1 MQGKQLRLL
10 ETELWRAA
18 DQLRANSKL
27 TASEYSMPV
36 LGLIFLRHA
45 YNRFRKVKIEV
56 EKDLPTHPQRGK
68 RPLTKRDFEEKNSMF
83 LPEKSQFDYLVSLPE
98 SEDIGEAID
107 NAMKLIEEEYDN
119 LKGVLPKNFSIFSKD
134 LLRELLRIFNK
145 EVLQKAEGDLFGK
158 IYEYFLGKFAMTG
171 AQEGGEFFTPM
182 SLVNTIVNIIE
193 PDHGIVFDPACG
205 SAGMFVQTGYFIES
219 EGLQPAEKVTF
230 YGQEKADLN
239 TKLAKMNLAVHGLEG
254 NIQEGNTFYEDKHDL
269 VGKADFVMA
278 NPPFNVDGVDKG
290 KDSVKKD
297 PRLLYTK
304 DINGSVT
311 RLLPKNDNANYL
323 WIQYFYG
330 YLKPTGRAG
339 FVMASSAS
347 DAGHS
352 EKDIREKLVRTGAVD
367 VMVAIGNNFFYTRS
381 LPCTL
386 WFFDRGKEIL
396 THEYLQ
402 NESTQ
407 KTPIQIEGVYS
418 GEQYTGRKTVEIHL
432 PPLLLEHA
440 RELRKNKTEA
450 EDMLW
455 QLIRNRQLNNMKF
468 RRQHPLKVGFVLDF
482 FCAETRLG
490 IELDGGYHNTP
501 EQIEYDK
508 KRTEIVQKEY
518 GVRIIRF
525 KNEDVIYK
533 TEEVLR
539 GILASPPAPLHAGE
553 GGDRAGDIEFHSKD
567 KQQSSIH
574 IGDGPVVR
582 TKDTVLML
590 DARKIYRK
598 VTSKVN
604 DFSPEQLQNLICIV
618 NLYRGNTQ
626 KFKTVVNGY
635 MQTAASLAKETAV
648 ATAGLQKVMNKV
660 RQSWIGFAVKYA
672 KENTDAPNL
681 ADSLNLEGWD
691 ELIGLQ
697 TEFIEFVS
705 SHSEKTSLLSFG
717 AGIGES
723 NNKVI
728 SHVADASPLFFG
740 EGAGVRTKSLRKPQD
755 KLLKQ
760 LLDTIA
766 TAVKELQLNKNKD
779 WKELNIKE
787 QLDQLKDLQFQL
799 SGNPN
804 EEDPGLLH
812 ETEYFWK
819 QAHWLTS
826 RFPQGV
832 YTDVE
837 GLCKVVTQADI
848 EAKDWSL
855 SPGRYVGVDTA
866 TDDDFDYDER
876 LKEIHIELEG
886 LNEEAVTLSQ
896 LIASNYKSIL

>member
-1 MQGKQLRLL
+1 MQGTQLRKL

-45 YNRFRKVKIEV
+45 FNRFQKVKIEV

-68 RPLTKRDFEEKNSMF
+68 RPLTKKDFEEKNSMF
-83 LPEKSQFDYLVSLPE
+83 LPDKSQFEYLVSLPE

-107 NAMKLIEEEYDN
+107 NAMKLIEDEYDN

-254 NIQEGNTFYEDKHDL
+254 NIQEGNTFYEDKHNL

-278 NPPFNVDGVDKG
+278 NPPFNVDGVDKA
-290 KDSVKKD
+290 KESVKKD

-304 DINGSVT
+304 DEKGIIT

-352 EKDIREKLVRTGAVD
+352 EKDIREKLIRTGAVD

-386 WFFDRGKEIL
+386 WFFDRAKE
-396 THEYLQ
+396 
-402 NESTQ
+402 ND
-407 KTPIQIEGVYS
+407 
-418 GEQYTGRKTVEIHL
+418 EQQR
-432 PPLLLEHA
+432 
-440 RELRKNKTEA
+440 
-450 EDMLW
+450 
-455 QLIRNRQLNNMKF
+455 
-468 RRQHPLKVGFVLDF
+468 
-482 FCAETRLG
+482 
-490 IELDGGYHNTP
+490 
-501 EQIEYDK
+501 DK
-508 KRTEIVQKEY
+508 
-518 GVRIIRF
+518 
-525 KNEDVIYK
+525 
-533 TEEVLR
+533 
-539 GILASPPAPLHAGE
+539 
-553 GGDRAGDIEFHSKD
+553 
-567 KQQSSIH
+567 
-574 IGDGPVVR
+574 
-582 TKDTVLML
+582 VLML

-618 NLYRGNTQ
+618 NLYRGNTR
-626 KFKTVVNGY
+626 KLEDTVRTY
-635 MQTAASLAKETAV
+635 LQTATNFAKETSI
-648 ATAGLQKVMNKV
+648 ATAELQKVLKTIISNKKIKAISDDLYQTINSLDDSTEV
-660 RQSWIGFAVKYA
+660 LAKQNELLETVK
-672 KENTDAPNL
+672 KLDEDANL
-681 ADSLNLEGWD
+681 IEQIAA
-691 ELIGLQ
+691 Q
-697 TEFIEFVS
+697 T
-705 SHSEKTSLLSFG
+705 KG
-717 AGIGES
+717 
-723 NNKVI
+723 
-728 SHVADASPLFFG
+728 
-740 EGAGVRTKSLRKPQD
+740 LRKPQD
-755 KLLKQ
+755 KLIKQ

-766 TAVKELQLNKNKD
+766 AAVKDLQLNRNKD
-779 WKELNIKE
+779 WKELNLKE
-787 QLDQLKDLQFQL
+787 QLDQLKDLQQQL

-804 EEDPGLLH
+804 EDEPGLLH

-819 QAHWLTS
+819 QAHWLQS
-826 RFPQGV
+826 RFPEGK

-837 GLCKVVTQADI
+837 GLCKVVTCSEI

-866 TDDDFDYDER
+866 SDDDFDYEER
-876 LKEIHIELEG
+876 LNEIHIELEG
-886 LNEEAVTLSQ
+886 LNEEA
-896 LIASNYKSIL
+896 IALANTISENFKTVVV

>member
-1 MQGKQLRLL
+1 MQGTQLRKL
-10 ETELWRAA
+10 EAELWRAA

-45 YNRFRKVKIEV
+45 FNRFQKVRIEV
-56 EKDLPTHPQRGK
+56 EKDIPIHPQRGK
-68 RPLTKRDFEEKNSMF
+68 RPLTKKDFEEKNSMF
-83 LPEKSQFDYLVSLPE
+83 LPEKSQFEYLVSLPE

-107 NAMKLIEEEYDN
+107 IAMKLIEDEYDN

-290 KDSVKKD
+290 KESVKKD

-304 DINGSVT
+304 DEKGSIT
-311 RLLPKNDNANYL
+311 RLLPRNDNANYL

-386 WFFDRGKEIL
+386 WFFDRAKEN
-396 THEYLQ
+396 
-402 NESTQ
+402 NEQ
-407 KTPIQIEGVYS
+407 Q
-418 GEQYTGRKTVEIHL
+418 R
-432 PPLLLEHA
+432 
-440 RELRKNKTEA
+440 NK
-450 EDMLW
+450 
-455 QLIRNRQLNNMKF
+455 
-468 RRQHPLKVGFVLDF
+468 
-482 FCAETRLG
+482 
-490 IELDGGYHNTP
+490 
-501 EQIEYDK
+501 
-508 KRTEIVQKEY
+508 
-518 GVRIIRF
+518 
-525 KNEDVIYK
+525 
-533 TEEVLR
+533 
-539 GILASPPAPLHAGE
+539 
-553 GGDRAGDIEFHSKD
+553 
-567 KQQSSIH
+567 
-574 IGDGPVVR
+574 
-582 TKDTVLML
+582 VLML

-618 NLYRGNTQ
+618 NLYRGNT
-626 KFKTVVNGY
+626 KKLEDTLKNY
-635 MQTAASLAKETAV
+635 LQTAIDLANETSIV
-648 ATAGLQKVMNKV
+648 TAELQKVLKAIISNKKIKAISYDLY
-660 RQSWIGFAVKYA
+660 QSINSMDAITEVLA
-672 KENTDAPNL
+672 KQN
-681 ADSLNLEGWD
+681 
-691 ELIGLQ
+691 ELIETVKKLDSDVDLIASISTQ
-697 TEFIEFVS
+697 T
-705 SHSEKTSLLSFG
+705 KG
-717 AGIGES
+717 
-723 NNKVI
+723 
-728 SHVADASPLFFG
+728 
-740 EGAGVRTKSLRKPQD
+740 LRKPQD
-755 KLLKQ
+755 KLIKQ
-760 LLDTIA
+760 LLDILA
-766 TAVKELQLNKNKD
+766 AAVKELQLNKNKD
-779 WKELNIKE
+779 WKELNLPKDQQAGLKE
-787 QLDQLKDLQFQL
+787 DLDQLKDLQQQL

-804 EEDPGLLH
+804 EDEPGLLY

-819 QAHWLTS
+819 QAHWLQT
-826 RFPQGV
+826 RFPEGK

-837 GLCKVVTQADI
+837 GLCKVVTQAEI
-848 EAKDWSL
+848 EAKYWSL
-855 SPGRYVGVDTA
+855 SPGRYVGVDKI
-866 TDDDFDYDER
+866 TDDDFDYEER
-876 LKEIHIELEG
+876 LKEIHIELKG
-886 LNEEAVTLSQ
+886 LNEEA
-896 LIASNYKSIL
+896 IALANAISVNFKELAL